1 MKKMSLILFCLLIT
15 GLAQA
20 QQQEAFKDYNW
31 DENPQYQVD
40 AAYTGDILGQ
50 LHRIEMDYRF
60 EGENFVQYELE
71 HRAVWLNSDDK
82 IEAFNKIYLPYQSD
96 SKLLRSKARVITSSG
111 KIIELD
117 DSDIHTAKDEET
129 GRQYKYFAFEG
140 VEKGS
145 TIEYFYVA
153 KKYPHYKGTRI
164 TLQNSFDS
172 KNIEFDLYSPKN
184 LIFEFKSYNGLPA
197 VERDTTATDVLHWQ
211 MKADELKGLVDEEM
225 SPYDASRAA
234 LVYKLDKNLYNNTN
248 DISSYGLVAQNLYE
262 FYYPEHS
269 KKTLKALDKFLK
281 AALASTGDDEAS
293 RIRKLEYYIKTN
305 VYFTKDSGD
314 ELSDL
319 DQVLEKKVASEAGM
333 MKLYTAALTRMGIP
347 HEVVLTSDRMDLK
360 FDKDFEA
367 HNFLNDFLLYFPDTD
382 AYLSPTENSSR
393 YGFPPA
399 TLTDNYGLFIRE
411 VKVGDFKS
419 GVGEI
424 KYIEPVDADAS
435 LDKMHIEV
443 DFDKEDLSTTNINL
457 NREFHGY
464 YAMMIQPFVNLIKE
478 ENRDNLLESFGK
490 MMNENVE
497 VTSKE
502 MLNDDPELFGIKPL
516 IFNLKLHSDAFIEKA
531 GNKYL
536 FKIGE
541 LIGEQT
547 QLYQEKE
554 RVLPLENDYE
564 RTYKRNIVVHIPEG
578 YRIVNPEDLNI
589 NESYSK
595 NGEKMLS
602 FNSFY
607 ELKGNTLDITADEFY
622 KLNLIDKDIYEDYR
636 KVINSAADFN
646 KITLVLA
653 PVEETSGTK

>member
-1 MKKMSLILFCLLIT
+1 MKKISLFLFCLLIT
-15 GLAQA
+15 GLSWS

-31 DENPQYQVD
+31 DENPEFTVD
-40 AAYTGDILGQ
+40 AAYEGDILGL

-82 IEAFNKIYLPYQSD
+82 IEAYNKVYLPYQSD
-96 SKLLRSKARVITSSG
+96 SKLLRSRARVITKSG
-111 KIIELD
+111 KIVVLD
-117 DSDIHTAKDEET
+117 DSDIHTASDEET
-129 GRQYKYFAFEG
+129 GKQYKYFAFEG

-145 TIEYFYVA
+145 TIEYYYVV
-153 KKYPHYKGTRI
+153 KKYPQYKGVRI

-184 LIFEFKSYNGLPA
+184 LIFEFKSYNDLPA
-197 VERDTTATDVLHWQ
+197 VQRDTTTTDVLHWQ
-211 MKADELKGLVDEEM
+211 MKTDEIKGLVDEEM
-225 SPYDASRAA
+225 SPYNASRGF
-234 LVYKLDKNLYNNTN
+234 LIYKLDRNLYNNTS
-248 DISSYGLVAQNLYE
+248 DISSYGIVAQNLYE

-269 KKTLKALDKFLK
+269 KRTVKALDKFLK
-281 AALASTGDDEAS
+281 TALASAGDDEAS

-305 VYFTKDSGD
+305 VYFTEGSGD

-319 DQVLEKKVASEAGM
+319 DQVLEKKVASERGM
-333 MKLYTAALTRMGIP
+333 MKLYTAALSRMGIP
-347 HEVVLTSDRMDLK
+347 HEVVITSDRMQLK

-367 HNFLNDFLLYFPDTD
+367 NNFLNDFLLYFPDTD
-382 AYLSPTENSSR
+382 AYLAPTENSSR

-411 VKVGDFKS
+411 VKVGNFKS

-435 LDKMHIEV
+435 LDKMVIEV
-443 DFDKEDLSTTNINL
+443 NFDEDDLTTTNISL
-457 NREFHGY
+457 NREFYGY
-464 YAMMIQPFVNLIKE
+464 YAMMIQPFVNMIKE

-541 LIGEQT
+541 LISEQT

-554 RVLPLENDYE
+554 RVLPLENDFE
-564 RTYKRNIVVHIPEG
+564 RTYKRNIVVQIPKG
-578 YRIVNPEDLNI
+578 YKIVNPEDLNMDK
-589 NESYSK
+589 SYSED
-595 NGEKMLS
+595 GEKLLS
-602 FNSFY
+602 FKSFY
-607 ELKGNTLDITADEFY
+607 DLKDHTLDITADEYY
-622 KLNLIDKDIYEDYR
+622 KLNIINKEIYEDYR

-653 PVEETSGTK
+653 PVEETSGTN